1 MHRVIDEIVNAAGDV
16 LDQITDVV
24 GVIEVTRVLSQSS
37 VCTIVEGE
45 AAEGDTLKPVA

>member
-37 VCTIVEGE
+37 VCTIVEV
-45 AAEGDTLKPVA
+45 T